1 MACKGTPVGTLLQN
15 VVNFVFLLLAI
26 TLLII
31 LWGSATD
38 STNTNNLL
46 EQIEMVRDE
55 NRKVIGNNTIFL
67 ENKINTQAKIQND
80 YQFST
85 SRKIELLEKRVDQI
99 AKGEGKQ
106 RLINNNNLHNSL
118 TINGTDV
125 VVKKSEATSET
136 KRDVP

>member
-1 MACKGTPVGTLLQN
+1 MWPLLQN
-15 VVNFVFLLLAI
+15 VVNFVFLLLAL
-26 TLLII
+26 TLLIT
-31 LWGSATD
+31 LWG
-38 STNTNNLL
+38 NTQDNTTANNLL

-85 SRKIELLEKRVDQI
+85 SRKIELLERKVDQI
-99 AKGEGKQ
+99 AKGEPKQ
-106 RLINNNNLHNSL
+106 RLITNNNLHNSL

-125 VVKKSEATSET
+125 QVKKSESTSET

>member
-1 MACKGTPVGTLLQN
+1 VGTLLQN
-15 VVNFVFLLLAI
+15 VVNFVFLLLAVA
-26 TLLII
+26 LLII
-31 LWGSATD
+31 LWGSTQD
-38 STNTNNLL
+38 NTTANNLL

-85 SRKIELLEKRVDQI
+85 SRKITLLENKVEQLS
-99 AKGEGKQ
+99 KKEPKQ
-106 RLINNNNLHNSL
+106 RLINNNSLHNSL

-125 VVKKSEATSET
+125 QVKKSEATSET